1 MIEPLSIQVRFSD
14 IDAMGH
20 VNNAVYLSYFE
31 LARVYYFEKIMNES
45 WDWKKNGIILV
56 KNEIEYL
63 KPLYLKSKP
72 MVSMTLNEIGNK
84 SFKLNYII
92 KDNSDFVCQGT
103 STLVYFDFSR
113 NRSIILN
120 EKIKSVLKKLA
131 I

>member
-63 KPLYLKSKP
+63 KPLYLQSKP
-72 MVSMTLNEIGNK
+72 IVSMTLNEIGNK
-84 SFKLNYII
+84 SFKLNYRI
-92 KDNSDFVCQGT
+92 KDNSDLVCQGT

-113 NRSIILN
+113 NRSIILD

>member
-31 LARVYYFEKIMNES
+31 LARVYYFEKIMNET

-72 MVSMTLNEIGNK
+72 VISMTLNEIGNK
-84 SFKLNYII
+84 SFKLNYHI
-92 KDNSDFVCQGT
+92 KDNLDLVCQGT

-113 NRSIILN
+113 NRSIILD